1 MNNTSLFGFVLAA
14 LVVLLI
20 PGPGVLYVVTRS
32 LIQGRRAGLISV
44 LGLSAGPLYMS
55 LRRLWGFLLFYS
67 PRPLLLESSR
77 R

>member
-32 LIQGRRAGLISV
+32 LIQVRILVIPITYSGFIRSPDHPNAWGVMLSV
-44 LGLSAGPLYMS
+44 
-55 LRRLWGFLLFYS
+55 
-67 PRPLLLESSR
+67 
-77 R
+77 